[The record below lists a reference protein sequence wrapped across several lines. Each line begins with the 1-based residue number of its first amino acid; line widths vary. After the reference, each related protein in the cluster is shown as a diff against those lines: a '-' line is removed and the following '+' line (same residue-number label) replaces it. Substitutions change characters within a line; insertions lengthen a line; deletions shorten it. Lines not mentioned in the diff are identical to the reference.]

1 MFFRSMHV
9 ELAVLLMNDG
19 PESFGRFE
27 NQNGCKR
34 LVRFHSIPS
43 LDRAC
48 ILKHMVD
55 RTLKTIVFT
64 VLFRK
69 KFITMRLRCFLL
81 FVVLLI

>member
-9 ELAVLLMNDG
+9 ELAVLLMNDR
-19 PESFGRFE
+19 PESFCRFE

-55 RTLKTIVFT
+55 RTLKNNSFHCS
-64 VLFRK
+64 LQK
-69 KFITMRLRCFLL
+69 KSL
-81 FVVLLI
+81 